1 MNMYK
6 NIASVA
12 ALIGDPTRATILAS
26 LADGR
31 ALTAGELA
39 YIAKVSPQTASSHL
53 TKLVEGG
60 LLVMQAQG
68 RHRYYRL
75 TSSKVAEVIEEM
87 AVLAPPAPI
96 RSLRESEQ
104 AKALRFARTCYEH
117 LAGELGV
124 SITTALKKKRYIEES
139 NDNYQLTKLGEK
151 WLLEFGVKIIGLNR
165 LKCSIPQHID
175 WTERHHHI
183 GGPIA
188 VGLTRRLLELGWIAR
203 GNVRRSI
210 VITDAGRINFQRE
223 FQLEL

>member
-12 ALIGDPTRATILAS
+12 ALIGDPTRTTILSS

-39 YIAKVSPQTASSHL
+39 YIAEVSPQTASAHL

-68 RHRYYRL
+68 RHHYYRL
-75 TSSKVAEVIEEM
+75 TSSKVAEVMEEI
-87 AVLAPPAPI
+87 ASLAPPAPT
-96 RSLRESEQ
+96 RSLRESDQ

-124 SITTALKKKRYIEES
+124 SITNALLKKGYIKES
-139 NDNYQLTKLGEK
+139 NEKYQLTNLGEQ
-151 WLLEFGVKIIGLNR
+151 WLIAFGVKIDGLNR
-165 LKCSIPQHID
+165 LASSIPRHID

-188 VGLTRRLLELGWIAR
+188 VGITRRLLELGWVTR
-203 GNVRRSI
+203 GPVRRSI
-210 VITDAGRINFQRE
+210 VLTDAGRIHIQRE
-223 FQLEL
+223 FNFE